1 MGLQAPE
8 GILSPRT
15 PDAPNTPRCM
25 WGRMRTTASL
35 QAVRSERLA
44 QEVNP
49 LVAQFLRDRG
59 LERSPEKTRITHIED
74 GGDFLGQSV
83 RTYAGTRIIKPAR
96 KNVHPFLRHI
106 RHLVTANQQAT
117 AGNLIAQL
125 TPVSRGGRTLSATW

>member
-1 MGLQAPE
+1 MGK
-8 GILSPRT
+8 
-15 PDAPNTPRCM
+15 DADDCIIT
-25 WGRMRTTASL
+25 GS
-35 QAVRSERLA
+35 SYERLA

-96 KNVHPFLRHI
+96 RMCTHSSG
-106 RHLVTANQQAT
+106 TSGT
-117 AGNLIAQL
+117 
-125 TPVSRGGRTLSATW
+125 S